1 MSGECL
7 RRPTRVL
14 DRKQQEASA
23 TTPMNKLPNSTAR
36 GKSPM
41 TTVTLR
47 MPEEVVA
54 DLKHLAPLLGFRGY
68 QPLIRA
74 YVGEGLRKD
83 RERLGSDALW
93 ELIASLKRKGVSR
106 ELLEEALAE
115 TMRQ

>member
-1 MSGECL
+1 
-7 RRPTRVL
+7 
-14 DRKQQEASA
+14 
-23 TTPMNKLPNSTAR
+23 MNNIKDNAASTA
-36 GKSPM
+36 KSPM

-47 MPEEVVA
+47 MPGDVVA
-54 DLKHLAPLLGFRGY
+54 DLKRLAPLLGFRGY

-83 RERLGSDALW
+83 RERLGSDGLW
-93 ELIASLKRKGVSR
+93 ELVATLKRKGVSR